1 MSTSVLVLFWVLGL
15 LIVAGLVVDGGQ
27 QVTAARRAEA
37 VAAGAARAATDAGA
51 PSRVAGRSD
60 PGAALSAANRYLA
73 ASAPVTGSASLE
85 AGAVRVSTSHR
96 APTIFLSLLGIREVR
111 ASASARADLL
121 EGE

>member
-1 MSTSVLVLFWVLGL
+1 MSASVLVLFWILAL

-27 QVTAARRAEA
+27 QVTAARRAET

-60 PGAALSAANRYLA
+60 PGAALAAANRYLA
-73 ASAPVTGSASLE
+73 ASAPVSGTAELDAGS
-85 AGAVRVSTSHR
+85 VRVRTSHR

-111 ASASARADLL
+111 ASATARAELVAGD
-121 EGE
+121 